1 MARTEPN
8 NTECTEPQNLTLRL
22 LISLPFPNSVRGFNP
37 SWAEGPGILPA
48 IRLAEEQINNRTDL
62 LPCHKL
68 ELVVV
73 DGGCD
78 IAATTAVNTT
88 IGLFNGTGVIGM
100 IGPGCS
106 ASALQAAHVMNQ
118 PEIELVQV
126 HGGGSYLL
134 ENRTRF
140 PNSIGILGSTKA
152 FVDLSLSLINK
163 GGWRNIAILYESNR
177 VYYRS
182 TKDLFVKSVKQKN
195 VSILFDSMIY
205 PNFYPLDGLRS
216 SLARIVFIFT
226 APSHSMK
233 IMCLAYHMRMFHPA
247 YQWVIISRRRQDF
260 CNTHAC
266 TLDGESY
273 YFRYNNKDYRC
284 SLREML
290 RVSLNKAFLMSY
302 QVATTDTNE
311 VKLKLGN
318 LSFGEFLERY
328 NNKSTGSMQTYWAYY
343 FYDAVWAWAHV
354 LHRLIDKDNEFFNNN
369 QKECSSIAQS
379 CFQYGNKIMANSILG
394 EFYASDFAFEGMSG
408 PISFNNSTGYNDR
421 PVYLYQMIDG
431 EEINVQLNNN
441 KLDTIQ
447 DVFREVGLV
456 STFLISLFAILL
468 FTLFFIILLLHVLT
482 FVYRDSKSVKA
493 SSPNLTHFAFTG
505 VYLILFGCIL
515 FIFLNVK
522 EHSGDVSSPICH
534 MVWAWLFP
542 IGFTLVIGTV
552 TVRSWR
558 LYRIFVHYLDPGRF
572 ISNFALTTMLV
583 AMVSVD
589 ITLAVVWTAVDQRK
603 LMMVNRTVEI
613 GSARGLVI
621 TRICRSQ
628 KQENAWLVVAMSYKV
643 AELTALVSLTL
654 LTRYIPN
661 KTFANTS
668 IRVFS
673 YTFSAVFGIGFALY
687 YCFLYFQGSAH
698 ANIKYTVLYFTLIIL
713 ILLYSLFVLIPPLMP
728 IIRMKIYSERKWVKS
743 FQFSRPNVQ
752 TEDKRLF
759 KRST

>member
-1 MARTEPN
+1 M
-8 NTECTEPQNLTLRL
+8 
-22 LISLPFPNSVRGFNP
+22 
-37 SWAEGPGILPA
+37 
-48 IRLAEEQINNRTDL
+48 
-62 LPCHKL
+62 
-68 ELVVV
+68 
-73 DGGCD
+73 
-78 IAATTAVNTT
+78 
-88 IGLFNGTGVIGM
+88 
-100 IGPGCS
+100 
-106 ASALQAAHVMNQ
+106 
-118 PEIELVQV
+118 
-126 HGGGSYLL
+126 
-134 ENRTRF
+134 
-140 PNSIGILGSTKA
+140 
-152 FVDLSLSLINK
+152 
-163 GGWRNIAILYESNR
+163 
-177 VYYRS
+177 
-182 TKDLFVKSVKQKN
+182 
-195 VSILFDSMIY
+195 
-205 PNFYPLDGLRS
+205 
-216 SLARIVFIFT
+216 
-226 APSHSMK
+226 
-233 IMCLAYHMRMFHPA
+233 
-247 YQWVIISRRRQDF
+247 
-260 CNTHAC
+260 
-266 TLDGESY
+266 
-273 YFRYNNKDYRC
+273 
-284 SLREML
+284 
-290 RVSLNKAFLMSY
+290 
-302 QVATTDTNE
+302 
-311 VKLKLGN
+311 
-318 LSFGEFLERY
+318 
-328 NNKSTGSMQTYWAYY
+328 
-343 FYDAVWAWAHV
+343 
-354 LHRLIDKDNEFFNNN
+354 
-369 QKECSSIAQS
+369 
-379 CFQYGNKIMANSILG
+379 
-394 EFYASDFAFEGMSG
+394 
-408 PISFNNSTGYNDR
+408 
-421 PVYLYQMIDG
+421 
-431 EEINVQLNNN
+431 
-441 KLDTIQ
+441 
-447 DVFREVGLV
+447 
-456 STFLISLFAILL
+456 
-468 FTLFFIILLLHVLT
+468 LT

-654 LTRYIPN
+654 LTRHIPN
-661 KTFANTS
+661 KMFANTS